1 MSIRKGFL
9 YIILSLFLSPFL
21 YSAAL
26 PAAYPNHFFTSKLS
40 QIDSLINL
48 LAQKKLLNGTSAEER
63 LLLTLSAYE
72 LPYEAA
78 LYGTLLDQLNTNNEY
93 HWRVEIILSTANAY
107 LESDRPSVALELIN
121 RTYELLQLPEW
132 TVAKDTFFIKTRLL
146 HAKANFQLNRFE
158 DAVNQLNQALTI
170 TNDFGLIK
178 YKGITLACM
187 AYGYAHMNQF
197 AKASETLKRA
207 INTFKSLSQYNDVVE
222 TYLKTLPYLLPQAD
236 ESSQRAWLNDLAASL
251 PQSTDYPTCF
261 QATIFLTDH
270 APQNYL
276 TISPNQIIDEVL
288 AMEGANHTSL
298 FKEILLRK
306 KDSILNASKQKT
318 NIDFS
323 TRGFI
328 SGLNEI
334 RVSQTK
340 HQETAARL
348 SSLMHTKYE
357 KGGLLSRSQL
367 SWNALLIISIVQLI
381 LILILLIQIW
391 QKRRAMRIIAKQN
404 EDIKAQELEIR
415 RQNQS
420 LEKINRELLE
430 AKAKAEEATQYKSLF
445 LANMSHEIRTPMNG
459 IVGMAN
465 LLKTTQLNK
474 EQEDAVNIIVSSAD
488 SLLKIINEILDIS
501 RIESGKLQIEQVNFN
516 LHEEVEGV
524 VKLMKLKAEEK
535 KLSFS
540 YNISPF
546 VPEFVIGDP
555 TRLKQ
560 ILINLINNAIKFTH
574 EGFVRLQLSNVD
586 RLGNRSVVRF
596 EVSDSGIGVD
606 KEQVPLLFQPF
617 TQSDVSFTRR
627 FGGTGLG
634 LAISKNLVE
643 LMGGTIDIESQK
655 GVGSSFWFTLPFELG
670 EPVQKKPSLVNQ
682 ESQPSAIDSSAN
694 SALKTSTDTTMAVHE
709 QDSNKNLKSM
719 HILLAE
725 DNLVNQKVALM
736 VIQKMGYTADVAP
749 NGKVA
754 VEKFSQN
761 HYDLILMDIMMPE
774 MDGLEA
780 TRLIREIEKQRGGQR
795 TRIVALTANAMKDDR
810 EKCFEAGLD
819 DYISKP
825 FKPADLERI
834 VKEITQ
840 PNPRN

>member
-1 MSIRKGFL
+1 MSIRKGFFHFL
-9 YIILSLFLSPFL
+9 LPVFLSLLL
-21 YSAAL
+21 HTAAL
-26 PAAYPNHFFTSKLS
+26 DAANLPFAYSGKLTR
-40 QIDSLINL
+40 IDSLINL
-48 LAQKKLLNGTSAEER
+48 LAQKNTLSGTSAEER
-63 LLLTLSAYE
+63 MLLRLAAQE
-72 LPYEAA
+72 LPFEAA
-78 LYGTLLDQLNTNNEY
+78 LYGTLLDRLNANNEY
-93 HWRVEIILSTANAY
+93 HLRVDIILSTAKAY
-107 LESDRPSVALELIN
+107 INSDRPSVALELVN
-121 RTYELLQLPEW
+121 RAYQLLQLPEW
-132 TVAKDTFFIKTRLL
+132 TVPKDTFFIKTRIL
-146 HAKANFQLNRFE
+146 HARAAFQLNRFE
-158 DAVNQLNQALTI
+158 DGIDQLNQALAI

-178 YKGITLACM
+178 HKGITLACL
-187 AYGYAHMNQF
+187 AYGYARSNQPT
-197 AKASETLKRA
+197 KATETLKQA
-207 INTFKSLSQYNDVVE
+207 ISIFKSLSLYNRVVE
-222 TYLKTLPYLLPQAD
+222 TYLKTLPYLLPLSD
-236 ESSQRAWLNDLAASL
+236 EPTQKAWLNDLAASL
-251 PQSTDYPTCF
+251 PQSTNF
-261 QATIFLTDH
+261 QLCAQAALFLINH
-270 APQNYL
+270 APHNYL
-276 TISPNQIIDEVL
+276 TISHSQIIDEVL
-288 AMEGANHTSL
+288 ALDKGNNTL
-298 FKEILLRK
+298 FTKLLLLK
-306 KDSILNASKQKT
+306 KDSLLRVSNPKATVAFTTQSFT
-318 NIDFS
+318 AV
-323 TRGFI
+323 
-328 SGLNEI
+328 LNESRI
-334 RVSQTK
+334 LQERY
-340 HQETAARL
+340 QETIARL
-348 SSLMHTKYE
+348 TSLILTKYE
-357 KGGLLSRSQL
+357 KGRLWNRNQI
-367 SWNALLIISIVQLI
+367 SWNALLIVSIVQLL
-381 LILILLIQIW
+381 LIIILLIQIW
-391 QKRRAMRIIAKQN
+391 QKRRAMQLIAKQN
-404 EDIKAQELEIR
+404 EDIRAQELEIR

-501 RIESGKLQIEQVNFN
+501 RIESGKLQIEHVNFN

-524 VKLMKLKAEEK
+524 VKLMKMKAEEK

-546 VPEFVIGDP
+546 VPEFVVGDP

-560 ILINLINNAIKFTH
+560 ILINLINNAIKFTE
-574 EGFVRLQLSNVD
+574 EGFVRLQLSNID

-606 KEQVPLLFQPF
+606 KDQLDKLFQPF

-627 FGGTGLG
+627 YGGTGLG

-643 LMGGTIDIESQK
+643 LMGGTINVESQK
-655 GVGSSFWFTLPFELG
+655 GVGSSFWFTIPFELG
-670 EPVQKKPSLVNQ
+670 EPVEKKPSLTTQ
-682 ESQPSAIDSSAN
+682 ESEQQTVVTSEENRPEPQAELTVSAP
-694 SALKTSTDTTMAVHE
+694 K
-709 QDSNKNLKSM
+709 QDSNNNQKPM

-780 TRLIREIEKQRGGQR
+780 TRLIREIEKQRGGKR

-834 VKEITQ
+834 VKEIA
-840 PNPRN
+840 